1 MARRNEQSLQSNS
14 IMKNPFDITILCKVV
29 DNFGDIGVVYR
40 LAKSILNLSQNP
52 QFAKTKIRLIVDDLT
67 AFNKINDK
75 IDDKKSFQCVN
86 GMEIYDS
93 NDFDFC
99 YNEFTKNPP
108 VVILECFQCGRP
120 DWLEKILFDDRVRH
134 IVNIIMID

>member
-1 MARRNEQSLQSNS
+1 MARRNEQSLQSDS

-75 IDDKKSFQCVN
+75 IRQNKV
-86 GMEIYDS
+86 
-93 NDFDFC
+93 
-99 YNEFTKNPP
+99 
-108 VVILECFQCGRP
+108 CFG
-120 DWLEKILFDDRVRH
+120 IFDDIFGVGLKLWLQGFAKCDSFGCDDVFKWTALGARE
-134 IVNIIMID
+134 NSAID

>member
-1 MARRNEQSLQSNS
+1 MARRNEQPLQSDS

-40 LAKSILNLSQNP
+40 LAKSILNLTQNP

-75 IDDKKSFQCVN
+75 ID
-86 GMEIYDS
+86 
-93 NDFDFC
+93 
-99 YNEFTKNPP
+99 
-108 VVILECFQCGRP
+108 
-120 DWLEKILFDDRVRH
+120 
-134 IVNIIMID
+134 

>member
-1 MARRNEQSLQSNS
+1 MARRNEQSLQSDS

-75 IDDKKSFQCVN
+75 KTIAENTVAAS
-86 GMEIYDS
+86 IY
-93 NDFDFC
+93 
-99 YNEFTKNPP
+99 
-108 VVILECFQCGRP
+108 
-120 DWLEKILFDDRVRH
+120 LF
-134 IVNIIMID
+134 